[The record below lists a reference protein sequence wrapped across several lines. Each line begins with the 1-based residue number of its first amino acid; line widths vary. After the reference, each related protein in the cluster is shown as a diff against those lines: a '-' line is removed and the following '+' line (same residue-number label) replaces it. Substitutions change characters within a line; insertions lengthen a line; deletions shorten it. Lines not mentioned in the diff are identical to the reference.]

1 MPYQIRELKGWR
13 GKAILFGTEK
23 LVWFYNWRKCEKQC
37 TMRIIVSNN
46 GHQTMIFPSDI
57 DGNPIQF
64 IELYCSQEKN
74 LEGAVDNFMNY
85 LSEID
90 RKLEMEKEESK

>member
-1 MPYQIRELKGWR
+1 
-13 GKAILFGTEK
+13 
-23 LVWFYNWRKCEKQC
+23 
-37 TMRIIVSNN
+37 
-46 GHQTMIFPSDI
+46 MIFPSDI

-64 IELYCSQEKN
+64 IELYCSREKN
-74 LEGAVDNFMNY
+74 LEEAVDNFMNY